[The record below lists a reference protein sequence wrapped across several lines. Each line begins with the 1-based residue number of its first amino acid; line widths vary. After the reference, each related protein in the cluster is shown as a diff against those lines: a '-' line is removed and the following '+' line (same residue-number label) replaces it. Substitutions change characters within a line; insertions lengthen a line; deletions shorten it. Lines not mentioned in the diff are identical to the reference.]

1 MITPRYDGQ
10 RWRIQI
16 QKEGKRY
23 SFSSSLPGPKGKKE
37 CKEKFERWYYEGG
50 DGSKTVERVCK
61 EYLEDLGNRRG
72 YDSEAYIQAERY
84 IRLYI
89 LPKCHS
95 RKMNKMTLRE
105 WQSVINTATGAKK
118 ALSHKTLQNLRGT
131 ISAIVKFGYAD
142 YQCEMLRGDLYI
154 PLGHS
159 KKEKEILQ
167 PQDIKRLFEPS
178 DKWYHPLFCFLLLTG
193 LRPSEG
199 LGIQLSDI
207 DGDRVYINRGIN
219 SRGQITSLKND
230 NAKRMIP
237 LGSLARQIITE
248 TVARNNRRNLNT
260 PWVFCDKH
268 GDKGNQSTMRNNW
281 IELKKERNLPGT
293 IYGLR
298 HTFIS
303 MMKTNLAEQ
312 TIKDIVGHSVSM
324 TTFETYGHLVDGED
338 RKAAQIIDLT
348 YGALLGEE
356 MSTSGGLS
364 RT

>member
-1 MITPRYDGQ
+1 MNPTWDGK
-10 RWRIQI
+10 RWRIRVMQD
-16 QKEGKRY
+16 GKTH
-23 SFSSSLPGPKGKKE
+23 SFS
-37 CKEKFERWYYEGG
+37 CKEP
-50 DGSKTVERVCK
+50 GSKGRKEVIRLYNEWLYNEGSGEKTVGKVAD
-61 EYLEDLGNRRG
+61 EYLEDIVARCGRT
-72 YDSEAYIQAERY
+72 SAAYFQNECY
-84 IRLYI
+84 IRVYI
-89 LPKCHS
+89 APKCAS
-95 RKMNKMTLRE
+95 KKMCKMTLRD

-118 ALSHKTLQNLRGT
+118 ALSHKTLQTLRGT

-178 DKWYHPLFCFLLLTG
+178 DKQYHSLFCFLLLTG

-219 SRGQITSLKND
+219 ARGQITSLKND

-237 LGSLARQIITE
+237 LGSLARQILTE
-248 TVARNNRRNLNT
+248 TIARNNRRNLNT

-268 GDKGNQSTMRNNW
+268 GGKGNQSTMRNNW
-281 IELKKERNLPGT
+281 LELKKERNLPGT

-356 MSTSGGLS
+356 VSSSGGLS

>member
-1 MITPRYDGQ
+1 MITPRYDGK

-23 SFSSSLPGPKGKKE
+23 SFSSSLAGAKGKKE

-50 DGSKTVERVCK
+50 DGCKTVERVCK

-72 YDSEAYIQAERY
+72 FDSEAYIQAERY

-89 LPKCHS
+89 LPKCGS
-95 RKMNKMTLRE
+95 RKMNRMTLRE

-167 PQDIKRLFEPS
+167 PEDIKRLFEPS
-178 DKWYHPLFCFLLLTG
+178 DLWYHPLFCFLLLTG

-199 LGIQLSDI
+199 LGIQL
-207 DGDRVYINRGIN
+207 
-219 SRGQITSLKND
+219 
-230 NAKRMIP
+230 MIP
-237 LGSLARQIITE
+237 LGSLARQILTE
-248 TVARNNRRNLNT
+248 TIARNNRKNLNT
-260 PWVFCDKH
+260 PWIFCDKH

-281 IELKKERNLPGT
+281 LELKKERNLPGT